1 MAQAVNGRATRLPER
16 QLDTEGSQLGQE
28 QICERGGLPTD
39 RQNEHTAAVGDEVE
53 EVGQEDGVGS
63 NA

>member
-39 RQNEHTAAVGDEVE
+39 GQNEHTAADGDEVE